1 MVLHSWIGH
10 GRVAPG
16 PRHAPTLTA
25 GGHSRQPVDCP
36 SSGVVLLDHKV
47 PFFDNLRQHNLDGS
61 LPVLK
66 PQRLIPIDDQA
77 GSHAERGVVTEG
89 TLRCGPLAALP
100 AVLDRLGADT
110 DALLEEFGLTRAY
123 FDDAENTVP
132 TAVVGRMFRRIVE
145 ATGCDH
151 LGVLLGRPI
160 TLSAMGAVGVQ
171 MQASP
176 NVAHA
181 IEVMGKHFHV
191 HDRGAQLSVEAD
203 GNVVRLCY
211 RITARDV
218 EMLEEIYTLAAMAGL
233 GFLRGL
239 CGKGWRPLEFELPFR
254 RPRAVDTLRKALG
267 VPLKF
272 DAEQLKMTFA
282 ASDLSRALPT
292 ADPLLYRMMAE
303 RIEQLEARIRRDLV
317 GRVRDVMQTVIFLE
331 GSRVSIVASRM
342 GLSLRTLNR
351 RLRAV
356 GTSLQEIRDEV
367 TADAACQLLGTTDK
381 AASEVALILGYSD
394 SSAFTRAF
402 RRWRGVPPAQ
412 WRTRRRSTG

>member
-1 MVLHSWIGH
+1 MSS
-10 GRVAPG
+10 RARDP
-16 PRHAPTLTA
+16 PTAAA
-25 GGHSRQPVDCP
+25 GDRSRQPADCP
-36 SSGVVLLDHKV
+36 VRKVVLLDLNV
-47 PFFDNLRQHNLDGS
+47 AFFDNLRQPRLDLS

-66 PQRLIPIDDQA
+66 AQRLIPSDDQA

-110 DALLEEFGLTRAY
+110 DAVLAEFGLIRAY

-145 ATGCDH
+145 VTGCDH
-151 LGVLLGRPI
+151 LGILLGRPV

-176 NVAHA
+176 SVAHA

-203 GNVVRLCY
+203 GNAVRLCY

-218 EMLEEIYTLAAMAGL
+218 DMLEEIYTLAAMAGL

-239 CGKGWRPLEFELPFR
+239 CGKAWRPLEFELPFR

-272 DAEQLKMTFA
+272 DAEQLKMAFP

-303 RIEQLEARIRRDLV
+303 RIEQLEARQRRDLV

-331 GSRVSIVASRM
+331 DSRSSIVASRI
-342 GLSLRTLNR
+342 GVSLRTLNR
-351 RLRAV
+351 RLGERE
-356 GTSLQEIRDEV
+356 TSLQAIRDQV
-367 TADAACQLLGTTDK
+367 TAEAACQLLGNTDK
-381 AASEVALILGYSD
+381 PASDVALILGYSD

-412 WRTRRRSTG
+412 WRARQRRAG

>member
-1 MVLHSWIGH
+1 
-10 GRVAPG
+10 
-16 PRHAPTLTA
+16 
-25 GGHSRQPVDCP
+25 
-36 SSGVVLLDHKV
+36 
-47 PFFDNLRQHNLDGS
+47 
-61 LPVLK
+61 LPVPK
-66 PQRLIPIDDQA
+66 AQRLIPTDDQA

-110 DALLEEFGLTRAY
+110 DAVLAEFGLTRAY

-132 TAVVGRMFRRIVE
+132 TAVIGRLFRRIVDV
-145 ATGCDH
+145 TGCDH
-151 LGVLLGRPI
+151 LGILLGRPV

-176 NVAHA
+176 SVAHA

-203 GNVVRLCY
+203 ENVVRLCY

-218 EMLEEIYTLAAMAGL
+218 DMLEEIYTLAAMAGL

-254 RPRAVDTLRKALG
+254 RPRAVETLRKALG
-267 VPLKF
+267 APLKF
-272 DAEQLKMTFA
+272 DAEQLKMNFP

-303 RIEQLEARIRRDLV
+303 RIEQLEARQRRDLV
-317 GRVRDVMQTVIFLE
+317 GRVREVMQTVIFLE
-331 GSRVSIVASRM
+331 DPRSSIVASRI
-342 GLSLRTLNR
+342 GVSLRTLNR
-351 RLRAV
+351 RLHAK
-356 GTSLQEIRDEV
+356 GTSLREIRDQV
-367 TADAACQLLGTTDK
+367 TAEAACQLLGNTEK

-412 WRTRRRSTG
+412 WRARERRSR

>member
-1 MVLHSWIGH
+1 
-10 GRVAPG
+10 
-16 PRHAPTLTA
+16 
-25 GGHSRQPVDCP
+25 
-36 SSGVVLLDHKV
+36 
-47 PFFDNLRQHNLDGS
+47 
-61 LPVLK
+61 VLK
-66 PQRLIPIDDQA
+66 ARRPIPSDDQA
-77 GSHAERGVVTEG
+77 GAHAERGVVTEG

-100 AVLDRLGADT
+100 AVLDRLGADA
-110 DALLEEFGLTRAY
+110 DELLSEFGLTRAY
-123 FDDAENTVP
+123 FEDAENTML

-145 ATGCDH
+145 VTGCDH
-151 LGVLLGRPI
+151 LGVLLGCPI

-176 NVAHA
+176 DVAHA

-191 HDRGAQLSVEAD
+191 HDRGAQLTFEAG

-211 RITARDV
+211 RITVRDV
-218 EMLEEIYTLAAMAGL
+218 DMLEEIYTLAAMGGL

-272 DAEQLKMTFA
+272 DAEQLKMIFPA
-282 ASDLSRALPT
+282 ADLARPLPS

-303 RIEQLEARIRRDLV
+303 RIEQLEAQQRRDLL
-317 GRVRDVMQTVIFLE
+317 GRVRDVMQTVIFLDA
-331 GSRVSIVASRM
+331 SRASIVASRM
-342 GLSLRTLNR
+342 GMSLRTLNR
-351 RLRAV
+351 RLREH

-367 TADAACQLLGTTDK
+367 TAAAACQLLRNTDK
-381 AASEVALILGYSD
+381 TASEVALILGYAD

-412 WRTRRRSTG
+412 WRKRKRRAP

>member
-1 MVLHSWIGH
+1 MLRATRPI
-10 GRVAPG
+10 
-16 PRHAPTLTA
+16 
-25 GGHSRQPVDCP
+25 P
-36 SSGVVLLDHKV
+36 S
-47 PFFDNLRQHNLDGS
+47 
-61 LPVLK
+61 
-66 PQRLIPIDDQA
+66 DDQA
-77 GSHAERGVVTEG
+77 GAHAVRGVVTEG

-100 AVLDRLGADT
+100 AVLDHLGADT
-110 DALLEEFGLTRAY
+110 DELLAEFGLTRVY

-132 TAVVGRMFRRIVE
+132 AVVVGRMFRRIVE
-145 ATGCDH
+145 VTGCDH

-160 TLSAMGAVGVQ
+160 TLSAMGAVGVL

-176 NVAHA
+176 SVAHA

-191 HDRGAQLSVEAD
+191 HDRGAQLSVEAG

-218 EMLEEIYTLAAMAGL
+218 DMLEEIYTLAAMGGL

-272 DAEQLKMTFA
+272 DAEQLKMIFP
-282 ASDLSRALPT
+282 ASDLARPLPS

-303 RIEQLEARIRRDLV
+303 RIEQLEAQQRRDLV

-331 GSRVSIVASRM
+331 ASRASIVASRM
-342 GLSLRTLNR
+342 GMSLRTLNR
-351 RLRAV
+351 RLRAE
-356 GTSLQEIRDEV
+356 GTSLQEIRDDV
-367 TADAACQLLGTTDK
+367 TAAAACQLLGNTDK
-381 AASEVALILGYSD
+381 TASEVALILGYSD

-402 RRWRGVPPAQ
+402 RRWRGVAPAQ
-412 WRTRRRSTG
+412 WRARRHRKH